1 MNDSAHILLLDPF
14 HGGSHAAWSQGVRE
28 GLTRLGHRVELHTLP
43 ANHWKWRMQGA
54 AAIWAHRLQ
63 NAPRPDVLLTTD
75 MCDLAQLKGL
85 LPATWHDVKCVVM
98 FHENQLTFPWSPTD
112 QDPNLGRD
120 LAYSYI
126 NVSSALAA
134 DQVWFNSAHH
144 RDVFLEAIDLWMSK
158 MPKPRLPQP
167 AARIAARSHV
177 VRLGLD
183 FEGWDAL
190 KPNAATNWTDCEV
203 PVLLWNQRWSWD
215 KGTDAWMNLVH
226 GILEQ
231 GIPAKFVVLGE
242 SKGRLPDG
250 WEAMRDKMGTR
261 CLQWGYADSKSDYV
275 QWLWRS
281 TAAPLAPKQEYFG
294 LAMVEAM
301 RCEVMPWVPESHA
314 YTETMPEGHRFMPPD
329 TWIGGLRD
337 QVWKTWPLPPD
348 AYRQKAASCA
358 WGNVIPDL
366 DLLLRQAVAS

>member
-1 MNDSAHILLLDPF
+1 
-14 HGGSHAAWSQGVRE
+14 
-28 GLTRLGHRVELHTLP
+28 
-43 ANHWKWRMQGA
+43 MQGA
-54 AAIWAHRLQ
+54 AAIWAHELQ
-63 NAPRPDVLLTTD
+63 DAPRPDILLTTD

-85 LPATWHDVKCVVM
+85 LPSSWHGVKCVVM

-112 QDPNLGRD
+112 KDPQVGRD

-126 NVSSALAA
+126 NMSSAIAA

-158 MPKPRLPQP
+158 MPKPRLHQP

-177 VRLGLD
+177 VRLGLN
-183 FEGWDAL
+183 FEGWDNL
-190 KPNAATNWTDCEV
+190 KSDAATNWTDCQV

-215 KGTDAWMNLVH
+215 KGTDAWMDLVD

-231 GIPAKFVVLGE
+231 DIPAKFVVLGE

-250 WEAMRDKMGTR
+250 WEAMRNKMGSR
-261 CLQWGYADSKSDYV
+261 CLHWGFANSKADYV

-329 TWIGGLRD
+329 TWLKGLRD
-337 QVWKTWPLPPD
+337 QVWQTWPVTPD
-348 AYRQKAASCA
+348 AYRLKAASYA
-358 WGNVIPDL
+358 WDNVISDL
-366 DLLLRQAVAS
+366 DLLLRQAASS

>member
-1 MNDSAHILLLDPF
+1 
-14 HGGSHAAWSQGVRE
+14 
-28 GLTRLGHRVELHTLP
+28 
-43 ANHWKWRMQGA
+43 
-54 AAIWAHRLQ
+54 
-63 NAPRPDVLLTTD
+63 

-85 LPATWHDVKCVVM
+85 LPASWHDVKCVVM

-112 QDPNLGRD
+112 QDPDLGRD

-144 RDVFLEAIDLWMSK
+144 RDVFLKAVDLWMSK
-158 MPKPRLPQP
+158 MPKPRLHGP

-177 VRLGLD
+177 VRLGLSFD
-183 FEGWDAL
+183 GWDAL
-190 KPNAATNWTDCEV
+190 KPNAATPWAECRV

-215 KGTDAWMNLVH
+215 KGTDAWMKLVH

-231 GIPAKFVVLGE
+231 DIPAEFVVLGE

-250 WEAMRDKMGTR
+250 WEAMRDKMGSR
-261 CLQWGYADSKSDYV
+261 CLQWGFADSKADYV

-301 RCEVMPWVPESHA
+301 RCDVMPWVPESHA

-329 TWIGGLRD
+329 TWLDGLRD
-337 QVWKTWPLPPD
+337 QVWKTWPLTPD
-348 AYRQKAASCA
+348 AYRLKADSYA
-358 WGNVIPDL
+358 WGNVIPCL
-366 DLLLRQAVAS
+366 DLLLRQAASS